1 MFLVSVY
8 FDDHSS
14 KTLQRYIDS
23 VADITDNRF
32 MTNHKVPPHLTLAA
46 IEARNADSLIPVLEQ
61 IEGELISDK
70 VQIVST
76 GMLLPYV
83 LYVTPV
89 LNRYLQTLQTTVY
102 DAFSKIPEVRINKY
116 YDKSQWFPHITIGKQ
131 LTRQQMMLGVDT
143 MIGKFVP
150 MEAVVVKLALS
161 SVNPHRDL
169 VWVELK

>member
-1 MFLVSVY
+1 MIRS
-8 FDDHSS
+8 
-14 KTLQRYIDS
+14 
-23 VADITDNRF
+23 NC
-32 MTNHKVPPHLTLAA
+32 
-46 IEARNADSLIPVLEQ
+46 
-61 IEGELISDK
+61 
-70 VQIVST
+70 ST

-89 LNRYLQTLQTTVY
+89 LNHYLQTLQTTVY
-102 DAFSKIPEVRINKY
+102 DAFSKMPEVRINKY

-150 MEAVVVKLALS
+150 MEAAVVKLALS